1 MGQRKNKLLMTSVIA
16 MAMGAALF
24 APASFAQEDEEAVQ
38 ENVIVTGVRGQP
50 RTVTDSPVPVDVLSS
65 EELENVPFTDAND
78 IIRTLVPS
86 YSLSRQ
92 PISDGGTFIRPAQ
105 LRGMP
110 TDKTL
115 VLVNGHRRHRA
126 ALVQIGGSGTQG
138 PDIATIPAIA
148 LANVQVLRDG
158 AAALY
163 GSDAIAGVINFI
175 LKDNADGAT
184 ITAETGQYYEGDGFQ
199 FVAAANLGVPLG
211 ENGFANFSIER
222 STSDA
227 TSRGAEYCESWAC
240 VDPNDPRF
248 LTGGS
253 FDTNIAGYDP
263 ATFAA
268 GLPDANIGFGDV
280 VQPWGQPNAEAL
292 RGFVNAGYDLSPTTS
307 LYAFANYSKSE
318 ADGSFFY
325 RYPGNGTI
333 ENLRLQDGS
342 VWSPLFFFPGG
353 FTPRFF
359 GEVIDYSGVAGIQG
373 EFFEGFTYDFSA
385 RLGHN
390 EVQYTLAN
398 TVNPSLGNMS
408 PTRFNPGDLIN
419 EEMQLQADFAYDIDV
434 ASMASP
440 LTFAFGAS
448 YMDESYELV
457 GGAPASYTAGPYAT
471 PDPWDLCS
479 PAYTPTAAGAGVVG
493 LDCANY
499 TTADSDNDGI
509 EDDGIPGLD
518 PVYQV
523 VGVGSN
529 GFPGYSP
536 AFSGEYTRDSYALY
550 ADLSG
555 DVTDRLF
562 LQGALRFEDY
572 SDFDS
577 ELVWKVAGQFDLTET
592 MGLRGSV
599 GTGFRAPTPGQQGT
613 TNVST
618 RLPNGFPVA
627 TGLFPAGGTI
637 AQALGATPLGP
648 EKSTNYTLGWTGS
661 FGDLSLTVDFYQI
674 ELEDRVNAIST
685 QDVSADPGAG
695 QAYTNYL
702 ALVGAGVAGA
712 ESIGGVFYFQNAF
725 DTTTRGVDIVS
736 TYSTSFTEGSSTS
749 FTGSVNFNQTELDD
763 VAIGGLFNAESTFD
777 FENGEPEWRGVFSV
791 LHEAGPW
798 TFLGRASYYGEY
810 DNSDSGGGQ
819 TPTSLV
825 QNFSPEVLVDLEA
838 SYQISDSV
846 RLSLGARNVFDEY
859 PDAADPAIG
868 DSCCGRV
875 YRSDSSVDWQGGYY
889 YLKLRADL

>member
-1 MGQRKNKLLMTSVIA
+1 MGQRKNKFLMTSVIA

-175 LKDNADGAT
+175 LKDDAEGAT

-199 FVAAANLGVPLG
+199 FVTAANFGVPLG

-280 VQPWGQPNAEAL
+280 VQPWGQPNSEAL
-292 RGFVNAGYDLSPTTS
+292 RGFVNAGYDLDEYTS
-307 LYAFANYSKSE
+307 LYAFASYSKSS

-342 VWSPLFFFPGG
+342 VWSPLSFFPGG

-359 GEVIDYSGVAGIQG
+359 GDVIDYSGVVGIEG
-373 EFFEGFTYDFSA
+373 EWFDGFSYDISG

-390 EVQYTLAN
+390 EIQYTLAN

-419 EEMQLQADFAYDIDV
+419 EEFQLQADFAYDLEF
-434 ASMASP
+434 ASLASP
-440 LTFAFGAS
+440 LTLAFGGS
-448 YMDESYELV
+448 FMDESYELV
-457 GGAPASYTAGPYAT
+457 GGDPASFAAGPYAT
-471 PDPWDLCS
+471 QDPWGFCN
-479 PAYTPTAAGAGVVG
+479 AGAPTAAGLAVI
-493 LDCANY
+493 ANGSSLNC
-499 TTADSDNDGI
+499 ADSS
-509 EDDGIPGLD
+509 D

-536 AFSGEYTRDSYALY
+536 AFSGEYTRDSYAVY

-637 AQALGATPLGP
+637 AQALDAVPLSP

-661 FGDLSLTVDFYQI
+661 FDDFSLTVDFYRI

-685 QDVSADPGAG
+685 LDVSNDPALADPTDPNDP
-695 QAYTNYL
+695 YDNYL
-702 ALVGAGVAGA
+702 ALVNAGVVGA

-725 DTTTRGVDIVS
+725 DTITQGVDIVG
-736 TYSTSFTEGSSTS
+736 TYNTSFTEASTTS
-749 FTGSVNFNQTELDD
+749 FTASVNYNKTEFDGS
-763 VAIGGLFNAESTFD
+763 APGFNAEDTFD
-777 FENGEPEWRGVFSV
+777 FENGQPEWRGVFSV

-819 TPTSLV
+819 TVNSLV
-825 QNFSPEVLVDLEA
+825 QNFSPEVMVDVEA
-838 SYQISDSV
+838 SYQISDAV

-875 YRSDSSVDWQGGYY
+875 YRSDSVVDWQGGYY